1 MALKETVRQYMSK
14 KSFDL
19 DGQPVARLNII
30 VQADSQ
36 KEADEKAEKRML
48 DFFQDGTLGKCHHK
62 QTDKGITH
70 YCYMA
75 Y

>member
-1 MALKETVRQYMSK
+1 MALKETVRHYMSK

-36 KEADEKAEKRML
+36 QEADDKARSRMQ
-48 DFFQDGTLGKCHHK
+48 DFIPDGMLGKCHYHK
-62 QTDKGITH
+62 TEKGITH